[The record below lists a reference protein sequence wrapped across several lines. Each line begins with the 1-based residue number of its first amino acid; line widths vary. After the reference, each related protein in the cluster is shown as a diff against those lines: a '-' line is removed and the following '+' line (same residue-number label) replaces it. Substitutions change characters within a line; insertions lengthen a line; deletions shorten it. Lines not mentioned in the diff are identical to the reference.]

1 MRKIWVTCGW
11 VMYSAGIFLVVTT
24 GLAWLGGGK
33 PIKMI
38 PSIVMGCLFLLLG
51 RKFVAR
57 GRSLPTYAASED
69 SEAARNDQLAARRM
83 ITQAI
88 WIGGLILLATALIV
102 GLLMFFT
109 SP

>member
-11 VMYSAGIFLVVTT
+11 VMHSAGVFLVVTT

-38 PSIVMGCLFLLLG
+38 SSIVMGCLFILLG
-51 RKFVAR
+51 RNFVAR

-69 SEAARNDQLAARRM
+69 SEAARNDQRAARRM

>member
-11 VMYSAGIFLVVTT
+11 VMYSAGVFLVVTT

-51 RKFVAR
+51 RKCVAR

-69 SEAARNDQLAARRM
+69 SEAARNDQRAARRM

-102 GLLMFFT
+102 GLLMLFT

>member
-1 MRKIWVTCGW
+1 
-11 VMYSAGIFLVVTT
+11 MYSAGVFLVVTT

-69 SEAARNDQLAARRM
+69 SEAARNDQRAARRM